1 MSHAFPDPVVLAE
14 FSQRVE
20 AELFSSVL
28 KAAGINAMIQSDDC
42 GTVDP
47 ALAFGLGVKIFVD
60 LQDIEKA
67 KELMK
72 SVNEPSE

>member
-20 AELFSSVL
+20 AELVCSVL
-28 KAAGINAMIQSDDC
+28 EAAGVIATIQSDDC

-47 ALAFGLGVKIFVD
+47 ALAFGLGVKIIVD
-60 LQDIEKA
+60 SANVEQAQEILQAVKG
-67 KELMK
+67 
-72 SVNEPSE
+72 SE